1 MPRPGPLDDHR
12 NVPAAGPTEDPTLR
26 ALADLVAAAE
36 QMADV
41 CGLIQEH
48 AAEIRSCRQEGLP
61 YRQIVD
67 RETRPLIAEVLTDAT
82 ARFEAAGTRFR
93 QAKAAAL
100 RQEGMTFEEIGS
112 FFGLTR
118 QRISRLLQDAADAAA
133 DG

>member
-41 CGLIQEH
+41 CGLIREH

>member
-1 MPRPGPLDDHR
+1 MPRPGPLDDHPD
-12 NVPAAGPTEDPTLR
+12 VPATGPTEDPTLR

-41 CGLIQEH
+41 CGLIREH